1 MDADLYDEFGNYIGP
16 ELPSDDDESEE
27 DKSESDS
34 DENDEEVLF
43 LFWFYFSFLFLPIIY
58 NDSGLVSGL
67 KDVSIIISI
76 SYIPQSKTPIHNTD

>member
-34 DENDEEVLF
+34 DEDDEEVCVLF
-43 LFWFYFSFLFLPIIY
+43 LGYILFQLY
-58 NDSGLVSGL
+58 V
-67 KDVSIIISI
+67 I
-76 SYIPQSKTPIHNTD
+76 SYISLGKTLI